1 MANETTAVVGTMQFA
16 LGCFISGLL
25 LMVLF
30 KYNRNKNST
39 GPVYPFVDIAFI
51 AVMGVSMYFINAEIM
66 KSRCGS
72 ASVSTVV
79 TATVVPWVIMFGTIV
94 AILHFLPGW
103 KQPFSNTVGYV
114 GALMADGH
122 QKIIALVDDKS
133 DMFKYIL
140 ESPALLIN
148 QFSLLNFNDSISK
161 VASTT
166 DAAKI
171 MKFRNIILLKEILA
185 EMMWYLLVGFIIIT
199 TSYNIILNYKCTIT
213 NTSPPPPQSAP
224 ATRVYE
230 VTE

>member
-1 MANETTAVVGTMQFA
+1 MATETTTVGTMQFA

-30 KYNRNKNST
+30 KYNMNKNTT
-39 GPVYPFVDIAFI
+39 GPVLPLIDAAFI

-79 TATVVPWVIMFGTIV
+79 TATVLPWVVMFGAIV
-94 AILHFLPGW
+94 AILHFFPGW
-103 KQPFSNTVGYV
+103 KQPFSNTLGYV
-114 GALMADGH
+114 GALIAGGH

-148 QFSLLNFNDSISK
+148 QFSLLNFSETITKIAPSADPTK
-161 VASTT
+161 VLE
-166 DAAKI
+166 
-171 MKFRNIILLKEILA
+171 FRNIVLLKEILA
-185 EMMWYLLVGFIIIT
+185 EMVWYLLVGFIIIT

-213 NTSPPPPQSAP
+213 DTSPPPPPSAP

>member
-1 MANETTAVVGTMQFA
+1 MANETTTVGTMQFA

-30 KYNRNKNST
+30 KYNSNKNST
-39 GPVYPFVDIAFI
+39 GPVYPFVDMAFI

-114 GALMADGH
+114 GALIAGGH

-171 MKFRNIILLKEILA
+171 MEFRNIVLLKEILA

-213 NTSPPPPQSAP
+213 DTSPPPPQSAP

>member
-1 MANETTAVVGTMQFA
+1 MANETTATVGTMQFA

-30 KYNRNKNST
+30 KYNQNKNSS
-39 GPVYPFVDIAFI
+39 GPVLPTVDMAFI

-79 TATVVPWVIMFGTIV
+79 TATVVPWVVMFGTIV

-103 KQPFSNTVGYV
+103 KQPFSNTVGYL
-114 GALMADGH
+114 GALMAGG
-122 QKIIALVDDKS
+122 QRKIIALVDDKS

-148 QFSLLNFNDSISK
+148 QFSLSNFEETIKK
-161 VASTT
+161 VAPYA
-166 DAAKI
+166 DATKVLE
-171 MKFRNIILLKEILA
+171 FRNIVILKEILA
-185 EMMWYLLVGFIIIT
+185 EMVWYLLVGFIIIT
-199 TSYNIILNYKCTIT
+199 TS
-213 NTSPPPPQSAP
+213 S
-224 ATRVYE
+224 RRR
-230 VTE
+230 